1 MVLARIAFPLVFFLA
16 LAARA
21 EFPERGG
28 KIVLGFPPGGI
39 ADTSARIIAAHLTE
53 TWGKPFVVE
62 NRPGG
67 ATVPA
72 IVQVARAGADGYTLL
87 YANTNIATNPALYAD
102 LPYDAERDLTPV
114 VNGVITPGVLVVSAA
129 SPYLSFPSLLE
140 NSKKIPGKITFA
152 SVGVG
157 SFPHLAMEM
166 LKQMAGVDLLHVPYK
181 GFAPAMTAI
190 LAGEVDLLVLD
201 SATALGQMKG
211 GKMRALAATGAK
223 RFAALPELPTV
234 AEMGYPE
241 YDAVG
246 WLGVLAPA
254 GTPREVVAK
263 LNAEINRA
271 LQRPEVSARFAAQ
284 GVEAPG
290 GSPEEFGAFIQRHR
304 AGWARVIRAGN
315 IKGER

>member
-1 MVLARIAFPLVFFLA
+1 MKKIFVLWALLFSPLVNA
-16 LAARA
+16 Q
-21 EFPERGG
+21 FPEKGG

-39 ADTSARIIAAHLTE
+39 ADTSARIIAQHLSE
-53 TWGKPFVVE
+53 TWGKAWVVE

-72 IVQVARAGADGYTLL
+72 ITQVAKSPPDGTTLL
-87 YANTNIATNPALYAD
+87 YANTNIATNPSVYAD

-114 VNGVITPGVLVVSAA
+114 INGVITPGILVVNASSPFQSFQVLV
-129 SPYLSFPSLLE
+129 E
-140 NSKKIPGKITFA
+140 NAKRTPGKITFA
-152 SVGVG
+152 SVGVA

-190 LAGEVDLLVLD
+190 LANEVDLLVLD

-223 RFAALPELPTV
+223 RFAVLRELPTV
-234 AEMGYPE
+234 AELGYPE
-241 YDAVG
+241 YEAIG
-246 WLGVLAPA
+246 WLGMLAPA
-254 GTPREVVAK
+254 GTPREIVLK
-263 LNAEINRA
+263 LNAEIGRA
-271 LQRPEVSARFAAQ
+271 LTRPEVAVRFAAQ

-290 GSPEEFGAFIQRHR
+290 GSPEDFGAFIQRHR
-304 AGWARVIRAGN
+304 ANWQRVIRAGG
-315 IKGER
+315 IRAEQ